1 MAGESARHYEDFWG
15 DILGFIRRRVAAGE
29 RDPLPIVNQIE
40 ARGKLRR
47 HRSDRA
53 SGALPSRVGEFLNT
67 GHKALSYGREIMVPP
82 GTFETEI
89 IFHDALQHLIEAD
102 TDVIVEFGAGYG
114 RNLFW
119 LESILRHERPEMHY
133 IACELT
139 GAGRDCARELAALR
153 PEMKLEIV
161 PFDFRNPDYG
171 FLSAH
176 ASVLGFSLAAI
187 EQVTFLPETF
197 FSGLLA
203 HGGKVVVAHYEPV
216 GWQNDA
222 TLRRFARNVIETCGE
237 GLSERDC
244 FEALKQQRTNGSS
257 QPPVSDDALLAPALA
272 LSRGWNRN
280 LVSSLS
286 TLQSSGAV
294 EILFF
299 KPNIWGG
306 VRCPLSLIGWRAPNR

>member
-1 MAGESARHYEDFWG
+1 
-15 DILGFIRRRVAAGE
+15 
-29 RDPLPIVNQIE
+29 
-40 ARGKLRR
+40 
-47 HRSDRA
+47 
-53 SGALPSRVGEFLNT
+53 
-67 GHKALSYGREIMVPP
+67 LSYGREIMVPP

-161 PFDFRNPDYG
+161 PFDFRN
-171 FLSAH
+171 
-176 ASVLGFSLAAI
+176 
-187 EQVTFLPETF
+187 PETF